1 MSDSVDSE
9 SILQFC
15 QITNAEPPLAL
26 SYLKVADGNVEQA
39 VSLFL
44 ENGGAPLEPAGPE
57 PSATMRWTSPDP
69 VPLAEHWVDPEADG
83 VRAPLAPRRE
93 VLVDEDPLDFNPGAN
108 VYASHTAPL
117 RTAFDQL
124 PRATRAQEAFRDFA
138 AETSALQADSASEAA
153 KVNRLADLFRPPF
166 DLIHSVDL
174 DQGRK
179 MAKEEQKWVL
189 INIQKISE
197 FACQLLNRDLWSD
210 HTVKQAINESFIFL
224 QYSSE
229 STEGAR
235 YTQFYPL
242 GRYPHIAIIDPITGE
257 RVKQWDQVM
266 SPAEFL
272 QEVSDFLDSHP
283 LVRSSQKHTKRQ
295 KRPESYRDVSSMTEE
310 EQIQAAIAAS
320 MGEAVTTNVNDTL
333 PTSSNAAT
341 SSMLPPLSPQGSS
354 KETTTEPSTKASPIT
369 LSDDEEQE
377 DEADNK
383 LAAVYHSIAPQETAE
398 PAPGGE
404 TTRVQFKLSDG
415 TRIVRRFNKESSV
428 KDLIAFVK
436 ARVPAANDRML
447 NILYHRH
454 NLMDYVHQS
463 IAEAGLQNASIT
475 VDT

>member
-1 MSDSVDSE
+1 MSNSVDSE

-44 ENGGAPLEPAGPE
+44 ENGGAPLEPAASE
-57 PSATMRWTSPDP
+57 PTATRRGASPDS
-69 VPLAEHWVDPEADG
+69 VPLAEHWVDPETDG

-93 VLVDEDPLDFNPGAN
+93 VLVEDGPLDFDPSAS
-108 VYASHTAPL
+108 VYAPNIAPL

-138 AETSALQADSASEAA
+138 AETSALQADCTSEAA

-166 DLIHSVDL
+166 DLIQSVDL

-179 MAKEEQKWVL
+179 MAKERQKWVL
-189 INIQKISE
+189 INIQKVSE

-210 HTVKQAINESFIFL
+210 QTVKQVINESFIFL

-229 STEGAR
+229 SAEGTR

-257 RVKQWDQVM
+257 RVKQWDWVL

-272 QEVSDFLDSHP
+272 QEVGDFLDSHP
-283 LVRSSQKHTKRQ
+283 PVRSSEKHTKRQ
-295 KRPESYRDVSSMTEE
+295 KRPETRRDVSSMTEE
-310 EQIQAAIAAS
+310 EQIQAAIEAS
-320 MGEAVTTNVNDTL
+320 MGEAAAPESFDSR
-333 PTSSNAAT
+333 PTFT
-341 SSMLPPLSPQGSS
+341 SVPLQVPSQGSS
-354 KETTTEPSTKASPIT
+354 QGTATESSAKPSPIT

-383 LAAVYHSIAPQETAE
+383 LAAIYHSIAPQEMTE
-398 PAPGGE
+398 PALGGE
-404 TTRVQFKLSDG
+404 TTRVQFKLPDG
-415 TRIVRRFNKESSV
+415 TRIVRRFYKESSV

-436 ARVPAANDRML
+436 ARVPAANDRMI